1 MAPAVEV
8 TKGGS
13 QHPFQHP
20 HLGRREME
28 KEEERKLGCRQNG
41 TTASSIIKGQS
52 QVHALCQQNPV
63 LGS

>member
-13 QHPFQHP
+13 QHPSQHP

-28 KEEERKLGCRQNG
+28 EEEERKLGSRQNG

-52 QVHALCQQNPV
+52 QVHASCQQSPV